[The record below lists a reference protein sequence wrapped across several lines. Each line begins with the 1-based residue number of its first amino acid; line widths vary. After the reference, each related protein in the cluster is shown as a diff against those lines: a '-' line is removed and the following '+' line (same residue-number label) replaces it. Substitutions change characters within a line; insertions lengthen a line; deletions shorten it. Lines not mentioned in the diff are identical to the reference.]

1 MRTLFTGVRM
11 SSPACALGEY
21 AHESFFVDV
30 CLFCSAGYS
39 KKLERMQNQTPFAT
53 AGAWLRPTP
62 EGGAVKS

>member
-30 CLFCSAGYS
+30 CLFWVL

>member
-21 AHESFFVDV
+21 AHESFLLMCAYFVPR
-30 CLFCSAGYS
+30 GTQ
-39 KKLERMQNQTPFAT
+39 KLERMQNQTPFAT

>member
-1 MRTLFTGVRM
+1 MLILFRGV
-11 SSPACALGEY
+11 L
-21 AHESFFVDV
+21 
-30 CLFCSAGYS
+30 